1 MLHLLPDVSLLPYN
15 TYGIDV
21 PAEFFADIH
30 SLADIEELSAQK
42 DTIKILGGGSNI
54 LLTGPVSG
62 VVAHNMLQG
71 IDTVREDETHVWVEA
86 QAGVVWHDLVM
97 YAIDK
102 GLGGIENLA
111 LIPGTVGAA
120 PIQNIG
126 AYGVEVCEVIEQVSF
141 WHLQDKA
148 LVHYNNQS
156 CAFGYRDSVFKN
168 SMKGAAFVTSVVIKL
183 NKQPH
188 FNTSYGAI
196 ETELTR
202 IGVQQLSVQAIAQ
215 AVMNIRRSKLPDP
228 RVTGNAGSFF
238 KNPTIS
244 AALYEELA
252 AHHPGIPC
260 FRLSDTRVKVPAAWL
275 IEHCGWKGYR
285 RGDAG
290 VHSLQAL
297 VIVNYGTATGAELW
311 QLSDEVVQTVL
322 SKYGLLLEREV
333 QVW

>member
-15 TYGIDV
+15 TFGIDV
-21 PAEFFADIH
+21 PAEFFAAIH

-42 DTIKILGGGSNI
+42 SSIKILGGGSNI
-54 LLTGPVSG
+54 LLTGPVRG

-86 QAGVVWHDLVM
+86 QAGVVWHDLVL
-97 YAIDK
+97 YAIAK
-102 GLGGIENLA
+102 GLGGVENLA

-148 LVHYNNQS
+148 LVHCSNQS

-168 SMKGAAFVTSVVIKL
+168 GMKGAAFVTSVLIRL

-196 ETELTR
+196 EAELTR

-244 AALYEELA
+244 AALYDELA
-252 AHHPGIPC
+252 AQHPGIPC
-260 FRLSDTRVKVPAAWL
+260 FRLSDTHVKVPAAWL

-297 VIVNYGTATGAELW
+297 VIVNYGTATGSELW
-311 QLSDEVVQTVL
+311 QLSNEVVQSVL